1 VPLEEVEAA
10 AQIVKRFCTGA
21 MSYGS
26 ISLEAHTSLARAMNQ
41 IGGRSNTG
49 EGGEE
54 QRRFVPMADGSK
66 NPERSAIKQVSANPT
81 TTWG

>member
-1 VPLEEVEAA
+1 MESAA
-10 AQIVKRFCTGA
+10 DIVKRFTTGA

-26 ISLEAHTSLARAMNQ
+26 ISLEAHSTLARAMNQ

-54 QRRFVPMADGSK
+54 PRRLAAQEDGSR
-66 NPERSAIKQVSANPT
+66 NPERSAIKQVRGSQP
-81 TTWG
+81 